1 MRQYIFF
8 MTILLIWTV
17 MGCGGK
23 DIDEYSVITFV
34 IGDVKKNNI
43 DAQIGDIIKE
53 NDVIVTAEKSFCDIK
68 IGESIIRIKARSEMS
83 VSQLLKNG
91 ELEATTLGLSS
102 GSMLCKPKKLIK
114 TESFLVK
121 TPTAVAGIRG
131 TQFAVETDRVLTT
144 RIKVFEGEV
153 KAVKRI
159 KQFEESVESIL
170 EISPEIKSREQVII
184 TLDEAKKAE
193 SAVENALK
201 KETAKGGTN
210 DEIMERVIS
219 STKGIVLINRSD
231 IENFNPDDFIREIG
245 EIFAVEKKSPEEITL
260 IVEVIKEEKVK
271 PQPEGRLLVT
281 RYDIYFIKHGKIL
294 WEGKLVSGPVKE
306 GNKLF
311 VASGEYVFCAMVD
324 GPVLWKQNI
333 KNDGM
338 LSIINGNVVV
348 KAEGKDINFNP
359 ETGERL

>member
-8 MTILLIWTV
+8 ITILLIWAI

-43 DAQIGDIIKE
+43 DAQIGDLVKE

-102 GSMLCKPKKLIK
+102 GSMLCKPKKLVK
-114 TESFLVK
+114 SESFLVK

-131 TQFAVETDRVLTT
+131 TQFAIETDKVLTT

-153 KAVKRI
+153 KAAKRI

-170 EISPEIKSREQVII
+170 EISPEIKGKEQVII
-184 TLDEAKKAE
+184 TLDEVKEAE
-193 SAVENALK
+193 SVVENALK

-219 STKGIVLINRSD
+219 NTKGSIVINRSD
-231 IENFNPDDFIREIG
+231 IENFSADDFIREIG

-260 IVEVIKEEKVK
+260 IVEVIKEEKAK

-281 RYDIYFIKHGKIL
+281 RYDVYFIKHGKIL
-294 WEGKLVSGPVKE
+294 WEGKLVSGPVKD

-324 GPVLWKQNI
+324 GPVLWKQSI

-338 LSIINGNVVV
+338 LSFVNGKIIV
-348 KAEGKDINFNP
+348 KAEGKDINLNP